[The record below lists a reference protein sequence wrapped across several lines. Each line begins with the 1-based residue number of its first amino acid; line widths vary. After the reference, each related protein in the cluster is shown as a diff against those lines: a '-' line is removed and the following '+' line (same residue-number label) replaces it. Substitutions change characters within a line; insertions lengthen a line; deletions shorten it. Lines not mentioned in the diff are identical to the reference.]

1 MQWELGMDQENLAPL
16 IEFIGKKFDQVDQR
30 FEAMD
35 TKIAD
40 ARRHI
45 GVLVEAVRDD
55 VRQVAEGVS
64 GVTQRLDNVER
75 RLDTMDQRLDRFEQ
89 KVEAEFVET
98 RAMIRVSY
106 AQLDRRIQ
114 DLEGNYASLSE
125 RVERLESSRV

>member
-1 MQWELGMDQENLAPL
+1 MGEESLAPL

-30 FEAMD
+30 FEAID
-35 TKIAD
+35 RRLDQVATKEELEAKL
-40 ARRHI
+40 AETRRHM

-55 VRQVAEGVS
+55 VRQVAEGVAE
-64 GVTQRLDNVER
+64 TN
-75 RLDTMDQRLDRFEQ
+75 QRLDRFEQ

-106 AQLDRRIQ
+106 VQLDRRIQ

-125 RVERLESSRV
+125 RVERLEARSA

>member
-1 MQWELGMDQENLAPL
+1 MGEESLAPL

-30 FEAMD
+30 FEGIERRLDQMA
-35 TKIAD
+35 TKDELEAKL
-40 ARRHI
+40 AETRRHM

-55 VRQVAEGVS
+55 VRQVAEGVAE
-64 GVTQRLDNVER
+64 TN
-75 RLDTMDQRLDRFEQ
+75 QRLDRFEQ

-114 DLEGNYASLSE
+114 DLEGNYAALSE

>member
-1 MQWELGMDQENLAPL
+1 MDQENLAPL

-64 GVTQRLDNVER
+64 GVTQRLD
-75 RLDTMDQRLDRFEQ
+75 TMDQRLERFEQ
-89 KVEAEFVET
+89 KVEAEFAET
-98 RAMIRVSY
+98 RAAVRFSY
-106 AQLDRRIQ
+106 VQIERRIQ
-114 DLEGNYASLSE
+114 ELEGNYAALNE
-125 RVERLESSRV
+125 RVGRLESSRV

>member
-1 MQWELGMDQENLAPL
+1 MDQENLAPL

-75 RLDTMDQRLDRFEQ
+75 RLDTMDQRLERFEQ
-89 KVEAEFVET
+89 KVEAEFAET
-98 RAMIRVSY
+98 RAAVRFSY
-106 AQLDRRIQ
+106 VQIERRIQ
-114 DLEGNYASLSE
+114 ELEGNYASLSE
-125 RVERLESSRV
+125 RVGRLEARIA

>member
-1 MQWELGMDQENLAPL
+1 MRREVGMDQENLAPL

-35 TKIAD
+35 RRFEAMEVKIEEGH
-40 ARRHI
+40 RHT
-45 GVLVEAVRDD
+45 GVLIEAVRDD
-55 VRQVAEGVS
+55 VRQVAEGVAE
-64 GVTQRLDNVER
+64 TN
-75 RLDTMDQRLDRFEQ
+75 QRLDRFEQ

>member
-1 MQWELGMDQENLAPL
+1 MEQESLAPL

-30 FEAMD
+30 FEAID
-35 TKIAD
+35 RRLDQVATKEELEAKL
-40 ARRHI
+40 AETRRHM

-55 VRQVAEGVS
+55 VRQVAEGVAE
-64 GVTQRLDNVER
+64 TN
-75 RLDTMDQRLDRFEQ
+75 QRLDRFEQ

-106 AQLDRRIQ
+106 VQLDRRIQ

-125 RVERLESSRV
+125 RVERLEARSA